1 MINLSSNAAPM
12 SASLTLART
21 NQNLKQSITRLSS
34 GLRINSSFDD
44 PAGVAVSARFNNK
57 VLQSSALG
65 QNLGNTL
72 SFLETQEAYLRGLG
86 DIFIRIQEIEIQKQD
101 AIKSQGDISI
111 YDTEKASLIA
121 QIYQIRD
128 ERFNGVRL
136 FSPDSDMDS
145 MDADTGLINSAAETV
160 LQFNLT
166 NQNDAVPVELLFLM
180 DYSGS
185 MDDDIEKVK
194 NNVGS
199 FISAIQTKLSASSW
213 NAKAVGYR
221 ANGSTKHE
229 FLAPNGGAFVTSVAS
244 LQNQLQ
250 AIENAVGGGVTA
262 GESLIQGINDALN
275 VNGGWLHSDSKKVL
289 MTFTDERADPPLLGG
304 ATVSSVV
311 SQLQANDVKLWLFT
325 NHPNG
330 GAYPYGGG
338 SDTYTPQLISQS
350 NANTNTLSNAN
361 TNMSAALNEIVDS
374 LITTELIDFDTLAQ
388 YIALNGAKQNR
399 IRNLI
404 DSNALLK
411 NHATESLG
419 EIRDLDV
426 AAESVNFSRLK
437 LLQDAGTAYIAQ
449 SNVAMNSSL
458 FNLIL

>member
-1 MINLSSNAAPM
+1 MINLSSNVAPM

-21 NQNLKQSITRLSS
+21 NQNLRQSITRLSS

-72 SFLETQEAYLRGLG
+72 SFLETQEAYLKRVGS
-86 DIFIRIQEIEIQKQD
+86 IFTRIQEIEIQKQD
-101 AIKSQGDISI
+101 VIKNQGDISI
-111 YDTEKASLIA
+111 YDTEKAGLIA

-145 MDADTGLINSAAETV
+145 MDADTGIINGAAETV

-166 NQNDAVPVELLFLM
+166 NQSDPKPLEMIFLA
-180 DYSGS
+180 DISGS
-185 MDDDIEKVK
+185 MGTYID
-194 NNVGS
+194 NVVLNISG
-199 FISAIQTKLSASSW
+199 FINSVSTRLNASTW
-213 NAKAVGYR
+213 TAKAVGYR
-221 ANGSTKHE
+221 LDFSGHT
-229 FLAPNGGAFVTSVAS
+229 FRAPNGGAFVSSIPDLTSQITS
-244 LQNQLQ
+244 LRGQ
-250 AIENAVGGGVTA
+250 VSGGILGV
-262 GESLIQGINDALN
+262 GESLIDGVYDAINVA
-275 VNGGWLHSDSKKVL
+275 GGWQNTDSKKVVIG
-289 MTFTDERADPPLLGG
+289 FTDEPSEPPVQPGVTINGVASQLSSDDVNFYLFTNDPSDTETSQLTSLSG
-304 ATVSSVV
+304 ATVGSLAS
-311 SQLQANDVKLWLFT
+311 ANAD
-325 NHPNG
+325 
-330 GAYPYGGG
+330 
-338 SDTYTPQLISQS
+338 
-350 NANTNTLSNAN
+350 
-361 TNMSAALNEIVDS
+361 MSAALNGIVDS

-388 YIALNGAKQNR
+388 YIALNGSKQNR

-437 LLQDAGTAYIAQ
+437 LLQDAGTAYVAQ
-449 SNVAMNSSL
+449 SNVAMNHSL

>member
-1 MINLSSNAAPM
+1 MINLSSNVAPM

-21 NQNLKQSITRLSS
+21 NQNLRQSITRLSS
-34 GLRINSSFDD
+34 GLRTNSSFDD

-72 SFLETQEAYLRGLG
+72 SFLETQEAYLRRLG
-86 DIFIRIQEIEIQKQD
+86 DIYIRIQEIEIQKQD
-101 AIKSQGDISI
+101 VIKNQGDISI

-121 QIYQIRD
+121 QVYQIRD

-166 NQNDAVPVELLFLM
+166 NQTDPKLLEMIFLA
-180 DYSGS
+180 D
-185 MDDDIEKVK
+185 
-194 NNVGS
+194 
-199 FISAIQTKLSASSW
+199 ISASMGPYIDNVVLNISGFINSVSTKLSASSW
-213 NAKAVGYR
+213 SAKAVGYR
-221 ANGSTKHE
+221 LDG
-229 FLAPNGGAFVTSVAS
+229 SVAS
-244 LQNQLQ
+244 PTHTFRAPNSGSFVSSIAALTSQLSSLRSQ
-250 AIENAVGGGVTA
+250 VAGGVGGL
-262 GESLIQGINDALN
+262 GESLIDGVYDAINVA
-275 VNGGWLHSDSKKVL
+275 GGWQNTDSKKVVIG
-289 MTFTDERADPPLLGG
+289 FTDEPSEPPVQPGLTINGVASQLSSDDVNFYLFTNDPSDTETSQLTSLSG
-304 ATVSSVV
+304 ATVGSLAS
-311 SQLQANDVKLWLFT
+311 ANAD
-325 NHPNG
+325 
-330 GAYPYGGG
+330 
-338 SDTYTPQLISQS
+338 
-350 NANTNTLSNAN
+350 
-361 TNMSAALNEIVDS
+361 MSAALNGIVDS

-388 YIALNGAKQNR
+388 YIALNGSKQNR
-399 IRNLI
+399 IRDLI

-449 SNVAMNSSL
+449 SNVAMNNSL

>member
-1 MINLSSNAAPM
+1 M

-72 SFLETQEAYLRGLG
+72 SFLETQEAYLRRLG
-86 DIFIRIQEIEIQKQD
+86 DIYIRIQEIEIQKQD
-101 AIKSQGDISI
+101 VIKTQGDISI
-111 YDTEKASLIA
+111 YDAEKASLIA

-128 ERFNGVRL
+128 EKFNGVRL

-145 MDADTGLINSAAETV
+145 MDADTGIINGAAETV

-166 NQNDAVPVELLFLM
+166 NQNPPKPLEMIFLA
-180 DYSGS
+180 DISGS
-185 MDDDIEKVK
+185 MGDYID
-194 NNVGS
+194 NVILNIGS
-199 FISAIQTKLSASSW
+199 FINSVSTRLNASTW
-213 NAKAVGYR
+213 TAKAVGYR
-221 ANGSTKHE
+221 LDFSGHT
-229 FLAPNGGAFVTSVAS
+229 FRAPNGGAFVSSIPDLSSQLTSLRQQVTGG
-244 LQNQLQ
+244 
-250 AIENAVGGGVTA
+250 VGGL
-262 GESLIQGINDALN
+262 GESLIDGVYDAMN
-275 VNGGWLHSDSKKVL
+275 VAGGWQNTDSKKVL
-289 MTFTDERADPPLLGG
+289 IGFTDEPSEPPVQPGVTING
-304 ATVSSVV
+304 VA
-311 SQLQANDVKLWLFT
+311 SQLSSNDVNFYLFT
-325 NHPNG
+325 NDP
-330 GAYPYGGG
+330 
-338 SDTYTPQLISQS
+338 SDTETSQLTSQS
-350 NANTNTLSNAN
+350 GAVVGSLASANAD
-361 TNMSAALNEIVDS
+361 MSAALNGIVDS

-419 EIRDLDV
+419 EIRDLDI

-449 SNVAMNSSL
+449 SNVAMNNSL

>member
-72 SFLETQEAYLRGLG
+72 SFLETQEAYLRRLG
-86 DIFIRIQEIEIQKQD
+86 DIYIRIQEIEIQKQD
-101 AIKSQGDISI
+101 VIKSQGDISI

-145 MDADTGLINSAAETV
+145 MDADTGIINGAAETV

-166 NQNDAVPVELLFLM
+166 NQNDPKPLEMIFLA
-180 DYSGS
+180 DISGS
-185 MDDDIEKVK
+185 MGPYIQ
-194 NNVGS
+194 NVVLNISS
-199 FISAIQTKLSASSW
+199 FINSVSTRLNASSW
-213 NAKAVGYR
+213 SAKAVGYR
-221 ANGSTKHE
+221 LDGSVASPTHT
-229 FLAPNGGAFVTSVAS
+229 FRAPNGGVFVSSIPDLTSQLTS
-244 LQNQLQ
+244 LQGQ
-250 AIENAVGGGVTA
+250 VGGGVGGL
-262 GESLIQGINDALN
+262 GESLIDGVYDAINVA
-275 VNGGWLHSDSKKVL
+275 GGWQNTDSKKVVIG
-289 MTFTDERADPPLLGG
+289 FTDEPSESPLQPGVTING
-304 ATVSSVV
+304 VA
-311 SQLQANDVKLWLFT
+311 SQLSSNDVNFYLFT
-325 NHPNG
+325 NDP
-330 GAYPYGGG
+330 
-338 SDTYTPQLISQS
+338 SDTETSQLTSQS
-350 NANTNTLSNAN
+350 GAVVGSLASANTD
-361 TNMSAALNEIVDS
+361 MSAALNGIVDS

-437 LLQDAGTAYIAQ
+437 LLQDAGTAYVAQ
-449 SNVAMNSSL
+449 SNVAMNHSL

>member
-1 MINLSSNAAPM
+1 MINLSLNAAPM

-72 SFLETQEAYLRGLG
+72 SFLETQEAYLRRLG
-86 DIFIRIQEIEIQKQD
+86 DIYIRIQEIEIQKQD
-101 AIKSQGDISI
+101 VIKTQGDISI
-111 YDTEKASLIA
+111 YDAEKASLIA

-128 ERFNGVRL
+128 EKFNGVRL

-145 MDADTGLINSAAETV
+145 MDADTGIINGAAETV

-166 NQNDAVPVELLFLM
+166 NQNPPKPLEMIFLA
-180 DYSGS
+180 DISGS
-185 MDDDIEKVK
+185 MGDYID
-194 NNVGS
+194 NVILNIGS
-199 FISAIQTKLSASSW
+199 FINSVSTRLNASTW
-213 NAKAVGYR
+213 TAKAVGYR
-221 ANGSTKHE
+221 LDFSGHT
-229 FLAPNGGAFVTSVAS
+229 FRAPNGGAFVSSIPDLSSQLTSLRQQVTGG
-244 LQNQLQ
+244 
-250 AIENAVGGGVTA
+250 VGGL
-262 GESLIQGINDALN
+262 GESLIDGVYDAMN
-275 VNGGWLHSDSKKVL
+275 VAGGWQNTDSKKVL
-289 MTFTDERADPPLLGG
+289 IGFTDEPSEPPVQPGVTING
-304 ATVSSVV
+304 VA
-311 SQLQANDVKLWLFT
+311 SQLSSNDVNFYLFT
-325 NHPNG
+325 NDP
-330 GAYPYGGG
+330 
-338 SDTYTPQLISQS
+338 SDTETSQLTSQS
-350 NANTNTLSNAN
+350 GAVVGSLASANAD
-361 TNMSAALNEIVDS
+361 MSAALNGIVDS

-419 EIRDLDV
+419 EIRDLDI

-449 SNVAMNSSL
+449 SNVAMNNSL

>member
-101 AIKSQGDISI
+101 VIKNQGDISI
-111 YDTEKASLIA
+111 YDTEKANLIA

-166 NQNDAVPVELLFLM
+166 NQNDPKPLEMIFLA
-180 DYSGS
+180 DISGS
-185 MDDDIEKVK
+185 MGGYI
-194 NNVGS
+194 NNVVLNISS
-199 FISAIQTKLSASSW
+199 FINSVSTRLNASTW
-213 NAKAVGYR
+213 TAKAVGYR
-221 ANGSTKHE
+221 LDGSGHT
-229 FLAPNGGAFVTSVAS
+229 FRAPNGGAFVSSIPDLTSQLTS
-244 LQNQLQ
+244 LRGQ
-250 AIENAVGGGVTA
+250 VGGGISGV
-262 GESLIQGINDALN
+262 GESLIDGVYDAINVA
-275 VNGGWLHSDSKKVL
+275 GGWQNTDSKKVVIG
-289 MTFTDERADPPLLGG
+289 FTDEPSEPPVQPGVTING
-304 ATVSSVV
+304 VA
-311 SQLQANDVKLWLFT
+311 SQLSSDDVNFYLFT
-325 NHPNG
+325 NDP
-330 GAYPYGGG
+330 
-338 SDTYTPQLISQS
+338 SDTETSQLTSQS
-350 NANTNTLSNAN
+350 GAVVGSLASANTD
-361 TNMSAALNEIVDS
+361 MSAALNGIVDS

-437 LLQDAGTAYIAQ
+437 LLQDAGTAYVAQ
-449 SNVAMNSSL
+449 SNVAMNHSL